1 MFFVT
6 LAMISGLW
14 VPVNS
19 ILMKYIVDE
28 LANFDSGKIVLN
40 LFWPSLLFVLNFEI
54 HNLSWR
60 GLAYISYKYQATLK
74 NTIISKTFEYVQ
86 NHSHQFFQEHL
97 SGQISSQI
105 YILADNIGRLLHN
118 IAPQIVRTFVLLI
131 IAFVSMYLVHPQ
143 FFYGLIIW
151 FFVFTSVS
159 LWFSRRII
167 TLSESHA
174 DAESFVAGQ
183 LVDSMTN
190 TSTVRIF
197 ERGDY
202 EQSYLQT
209 ALGASKQAFQ
219 TKEWFLLKLQL
230 FQGFSMTVMLAF
242 MLYELIELHS
252 VHLVNTG
259 DFALILS
266 LIGQVGWTVWWTVE
280 QVDELNKAVGH
291 CKQSL
296 KTLFV
301 PQSIQDAPNAK
312 DIQISKGEIIFSDVD
327 FQYNKA
333 TPLFSKK
340 NITIHKGQ
348 KVGLV
353 GYSGSG
359 KTTFVNLILRL
370 YDINSGEILIDGQN
384 IAECTQ
390 KSLRSQIAIIP
401 QDPSLFQRS
410 IMENIR
416 YGKTDAT
423 DKEVIKASQQAR
435 ADQFINACPE
445 GYDSLV
451 GERGIKLSGGQRQRI
466 AIARAIL
473 KNAPILIL
481 DEATSQL
488 DSLTESDIQD
498 SLKELMENKT
508 TLVIAHRLST
518 LLNMDRILVFDQG
531 KIIED
536 GTHLELLEK
545 RGLYKTLWETQVGG
559 FLSE

>member
-1 MFFVT
+1 
-6 LAMISGLW
+6 MISGLW

-19 ILMKYIVDE
+19 ILIKYIVDE
-28 LANFDSGKIVLN
+28 LANLDSGKIVLT
-40 LFWPSLLFVLNFEI
+40 LFWPSLFFVLNFEV
-54 HNLSWR
+54 HNLFWR
-60 GLAYISYKYQATLK
+60 GMAYISYKYQATLK
-74 NTIISKTFEYVQ
+74 NTIISKTFEHVQ

-105 YILADNIGRLLHN
+105 YILADNIGRILYD
-118 IAPQIVRTFVLLI
+118 ISPQIVRTFVLLI
-131 IAFVSMYLVHPQ
+131 IAFISMYLVHPQ

-167 TLSESHA
+167 TLSEQYA
-174 DAESFVAGQ
+174 EAESFVAGQ
-183 LVDSMTN
+183 LVDSITN
-190 TSTVRIF
+190 ASTVRIF
-197 ERGDY
+197 ARGNY

-209 ALGASKQAFQ
+209 ALSAAKRAFQ
-219 TKEWFLLKLQL
+219 TKEWFLLKLHL
-230 FQGFSMTVMLAF
+230 FQGFSMTVMLMF

-252 VHLVNTG
+252 IHLVNTG

-266 LIGQVGWTVWWTVE
+266 LIGQVGWTVWWTIE

-301 PQSIQDAPNAK
+301 QHSIQDASNAK
-312 DIQISKGEIIFSDVD
+312 EIKISKGEIVFSDVD

-370 YDINSGEILIDGQN
+370 YDINSGKILIDGQN
-384 IAECTQ
+384 IKDCTQ
-390 KSLRSQIAIIP
+390 KSLRSQIALIP

-416 YGKTDAT
+416 YGKIDAT
-423 DKEVIKASQQAR
+423 DNEVIKAAQQAH
-435 ADQFINACPE
+435 ADQFINLSPE

-508 TLVIAHRLST
+508 TIVIAHRLST
-518 LLNMDRILVFDQG
+518 LLGMDRILVFDQG